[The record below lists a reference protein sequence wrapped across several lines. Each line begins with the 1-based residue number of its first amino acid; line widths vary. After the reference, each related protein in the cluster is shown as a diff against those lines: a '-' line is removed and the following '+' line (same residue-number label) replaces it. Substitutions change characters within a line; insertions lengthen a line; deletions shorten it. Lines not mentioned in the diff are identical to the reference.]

1 MTNNLLIEPSI
12 LPVGKYLQLVV
23 KMKFL
28 DDAIIRSND
37 PEEVLTFRY
46 KELGNRFIIPWRKVK
61 GKLRRI
67 AMEKQRGIGIAP
79 ECHLKD
85 NLCMKCPSCFI
96 FGGTGETSSAKV
108 SYNILSRVLG
118 ETFISTTQV
127 GDITPYTQN
136 AVDEITQQTGQA
148 LMNIIT
154 VPAETEF
161 LGVVTV
167 KDPTSEIASIVVNNL
182 LRLSRMGART
192 VEWGR
197 IRTDILGYKLSDS
210 ENLSAYEFMENGMS
224 SLEAISKL
232 NLPKLDKS
240 YETLNGQL
248 TKIFDESGLT

>member
-1 MTNNLLIEPSI
+1 LTENLLNKPSI

-23 KMKFL
+23 KLKFL
-28 DDAIIRSND
+28 NDAIIRSND

-46 KELGNRFIIPWRKVK
+46 KDLGNRFIIPWRKVK

-67 AMEKQRGIGIAP
+67 TMEKQRSIGVAP
-79 ECHLKD
+79 QCHLKD
-85 NLCMKCPSCFI
+85 DLCMQCPSCFI
-96 FGGTGETSSAKV
+96 FGGTGETSNANV

-118 ETFISTTQV
+118 ETFISTTEV

-136 AVDEITQQTGQA
+136 AVDEINQQTGQA

-167 KDPTSEIASIVVNNL
+167 KDPTPEIASIIINNL
-182 LRLSRMGART
+182 LRLSRIGART

-197 IRTDILGYKLSDS
+197 IRTNIVGYKLSDS
-210 ENLSAYEFMENGMS
+210 EDLSAYESMESGME
-224 SLEAISKL
+224 SLETIDKL
-232 NLPKLDKS
+232 NLPALDES
-240 YETLNGQL
+240 YKTLNEQVRQL
-248 TKIFDESGLT
+248 FNESGLT